1 MDTHDF
7 RDGAGPVP
15 AARHTNPMGDL
26 GGWVAAT
33 AYVAPWTG
41 LDPDAEVFGTA
52 RVTAGAMV
60 YGRIGGASVIDGAQT
75 LVVDFPVL

>member
-7 RDGAGPVP
+7 SDGSGPVP
-15 AARHTNPMGDL
+15 AARHVNPMGDL

-33 AYVAPWTG
+33 AYVAPWVW

-52 RVTAGAMV
+52 RVTAGAMI
-60 YGRIGGASVIDGAQT
+60 YGRIGGASVIEDGGR
-75 LVVDFPVL
+75 LIFDFPVV

>member
-15 AARHTNPMGDL
+15 AARHTNPDGSE

-33 AYVAPWTG
+33 AYVAPWVTMA
-41 LDPDAEVFGTA
+41 PDSEVYDTA
-52 RVTAGAMV
+52 RVIADGQFW
-60 YGRIGGASVIDGAQT
+60 GRLGGAST
-75 LVVDFPVL
+75 MS